1 MFWERPVGRV
11 MFQNNCASIAGLLI
25 NPITPDCLWSLGSK
39 TRYLD
44 SGTACMS
51 GSKKP
56 ASKKPAD
63 PVAAQPQQTLLKRGN
78 ETTLTYRLKWSAW
91 EWLHTVAKCRSIAFE
106 VRLEG
111 PLGRIADVVGIGPE
125 NRVYLI
131 EVKSS
136 RSDKARDDNTTDDY
150 RRLAA
155 REPIAEESVRL
166 TAGILEAAAGYA
178 RAPTGGNTPAKR
190 DTNDWREDAGYRQ
203 ALRDHAATVRQK
215 ERLRGQ
221 IATFSTKFHD
231 AAYLRCAHFH
241 YVMAPAGLIH
251 TTEVPPMWGLLDEHL
266 NARVEAPY
274 KQVPEATRHVLRA
287 ISRANSRD
295 LMNAYGVQRS
305 KEGLRFPGWD

>member
-1 MFWERPVGRV
+1 
-11 MFQNNCASIAGLLI
+11 
-25 NPITPDCLWSLGSK
+25 
-39 TRYLD
+39 
-44 SGTACMS
+44 MS
-51 GSKKP
+51 RTKKS
-56 ASKKPAD
+56 ASKKPAE
-63 PVAAQPQQTLLKRGN
+63 PVAAQPQQMLLKRGN

-91 EWLHTVAKCRSIAFE
+91 EWLHTRAKCRSIAFE

-111 PLGRIADVVGIGPE
+111 PFGRIADVVGIGPE

-136 RSDKARDDNTTDDY
+136 RSDKARDDNTPDDY

-155 REPIAEESVRL
+155 SEPVVEESVRL

-178 RAPTGGNTPAKR
+178 RAPDDGNT
-190 DTNDWREDAGYRQ
+190 NSWREDAGYRQ
-203 ALRDHAATVRQK
+203 ALKDHAVTVRKK
-215 ERLRGQ
+215 ERLRER

-241 YVMAPAGLIH
+241 YVMAPAGLIR

-274 KQVPEATRHVLRA
+274 KQVPEATRHILRA

-305 KEGLRFPGWD
+305 KEGLQFPGWD

>member
-1 MFWERPVGRV
+1 MSR
-11 MFQNNCASIAGLLI
+11 
-25 NPITPDCLWSLGSK
+25 
-39 TRYLD
+39 TR
-44 SGTACMS
+44 
-51 GSKKP
+51 KP
-56 ASKKPAD
+56 APEKP
-63 PVAAQPQQTLLKRGN
+63 PEPPAAQPQQMLLKSGN
-78 ETTLTYRLKWSAW
+78 ETTLTYRLKWAAW
-91 EWLHTVAKCRSIAFE
+91 EWLHMQAKCRSIAFE

-111 PLGRIADVVGIGPE
+111 PFGRIADVVGIGPE

-136 RSDKARDDNTTDDY
+136 RSDKARDDHTPDDY
-150 RRLAA
+150 RRLAD
-155 REPIAEESVRL
+155 REPVVEESVRL

-178 RAPTGGNTPAKR
+178 RTPAPVGAPAR
-190 DTNDWREDAGYRQ
+190 GETDNWREDAGYRQ
-203 ALRDHAATVRQK
+203 ALRDHASTVRQK
-215 ERLRGQ
+215 VRLRER

-231 AAYLRCAHFH
+231 QAYLRCAHFH
-241 YVMAPAGLIH
+241 YVMAPAGLIR

-305 KEGLRFPGWD
+305 KEGLEFPGWE

>member
-1 MFWERPVGRV
+1 MPR
-11 MFQNNCASIAGLLI
+11 
-25 NPITPDCLWSLGSK
+25 T
-39 TRYLD
+39 
-44 SGTACMS
+44 
-51 GSKKP
+51 KKP
-56 ASKKPAD
+56 ENDKLAE
-63 PVAAQPQQTLLKRGN
+63 PVAGEPQQMLLKRGN

-91 EWLHTVAKCRSIAFE
+91 EWLHTQAKCHSIAFE
-106 VRLEG
+106 VRREG
-111 PLGRIADVVGIGPE
+111 PFGRIADVVGIGPE
-125 NRVYLI
+125 NRVYLV

-136 RSDKARDDNTTDDY
+136 RSDKARDDNTPDDY

-155 REPIAEESVRL
+155 REPVAEESVKL

-178 RAPTGGNTPAKR
+178 HAPDDGNT
-190 DTNDWREDAGYRQ
+190 DDWRENAGYRQ
-203 ALRDHAATVRQK
+203 ALKDHAVTVRRK
-215 ERLRGQ
+215 ERLRER

-241 YVMAPAGLIH
+241 YVMAPAGLIR

-305 KEGLRFPGWD
+305 KEGLQFPGWE

>member
-1 MFWERPVGRV
+1 MPRKSK
-11 MFQNNCASIAGLLI
+11 QKKK
-25 NPITPDCLWSLGSK
+25 PDK
-39 TRYLD
+39 
-44 SGTACMS
+44 
-51 GSKKP
+51 SKKNLAGP
-56 ASKKPAD
+56 D
-63 PVAAQPQQTLLKRGN
+63 QMLFKRGN
-78 ETTLTYRLKWSAW
+78 ETTLTYQLKWAAW
-91 EWLHTVAKCRSIAFE
+91 EWLHTQAKCRSIAFE

-111 PLGRIADVVGIGPE
+111 PFGRIADVVGIGPE

-136 RSDKARDDNTTDDY
+136 RSDKSRDDNTPDDLE
-150 RRLAA
+150 RLTA
-155 REPIAEESVRL
+155 REPVVEESVKL

-178 RAPTGGNTPAKR
+178 QTAAKPAKPGSNGHG
-190 DTNDWREDAGYRQ
+190 DNWRADAGYRQ
-203 ALRDHAATVRQK
+203 ALKDHATTVRRK
-215 ERLRGQ
+215 ERLRDR
-221 IATFSTKFHD
+221 ISTFSTKFHD

-241 YVMAPAGLIH
+241 YVMAPAGLIR

-305 KEGLRFPGWD
+305 KAGLQFPAWD

>member
-1 MFWERPVGRV
+1 MKKVP
-11 MFQNNCASIAGLLI
+11 
-25 NPITPDCLWSLGSK
+25 T
-39 TRYLD
+39 
-44 SGTACMS
+44 
-51 GSKKP
+51 KKP
-56 ASKKPAD
+56 VE
-63 PVAAQPQQTLLKRGN
+63 PVAAQPQQMLLKRGN

-91 EWLHTVAKCRSIAFE
+91 EWLHTQARCRSIAFE

-111 PLGRIADVVGIGPE
+111 PFGRIADVVGIGPG

-136 RSDKARDDNTTDDY
+136 RSDKARDDNTPDDY
-150 RRLAA
+150 RRLAD
-155 REPIAEESVRL
+155 REPVVEESVRL

-178 RAPTGGNTPAKR
+178 RAPEEGNAQARGNTS
-190 DTNDWREDAGYRQ
+190 DWREDAGYRQ
-203 ALRDHAATVRQK
+203 ALKDHAVTVRQK
-215 ERLRGQ
+215 ERLRAR

-251 TTEVPPMWGLLDEHL
+251 TTEVPPMWGLLDDHL
-266 NARVEAPY
+266 NTRVEAPY

-295 LMNAYGVQRS
+295 LMHAYGVQRS
-305 KEGLRFPGWD
+305 KEGLQFPDWD